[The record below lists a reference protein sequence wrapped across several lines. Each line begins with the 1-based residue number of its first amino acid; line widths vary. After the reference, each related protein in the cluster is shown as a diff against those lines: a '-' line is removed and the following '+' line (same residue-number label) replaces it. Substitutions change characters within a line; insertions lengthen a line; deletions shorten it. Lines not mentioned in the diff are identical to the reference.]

1 VVYHTKII
9 LVRYTTQEESLKRC
23 DKEMSIIVIKKSL
36 KCAMYRTVKFYS
48 EIHRKK
54 IVLESVKDKEGW
66 REGLRRKT

>member
-1 VVYHTKII
+1 
-9 LVRYTTQEESLKRC
+9 
-23 DKEMSIIVIKKSL
+23 VIKKSL

>member
-1 VVYHTKII
+1 
-9 LVRYTTQEESLKRC
+9 VRYTTQEESLKRC
-23 DKEMSIIVIKKSL
+23 NKERSIIVIKKSL

-48 EIHRKK
+48 EIHHKK